1 MKLRRKI
8 LVVLLVVLA
17 LQLLL
22 GATVALAAPPACGP
36 YHVVRYGETLFSIG
50 RRYGVN
56 PWSIAR
62 ANGLWNPNY
71 IRAGQTLYI
80 PGGYPSYYPTYY
92 PSYYPTYYPCRYP
105 CYGYGWYWD
114 P

>member
-1 MKLRRKI
+1 MKGSLRSKI
-8 LVVLLVVLA
+8 LVVLMVVLA

-56 PWSIAR
+56 PWAIAR

-80 PGGYPSYYPTYY
+80 PGGYYYPTY
-92 PSYYPTYYPCRYP
+92 PYYPYYRYCYYYPCR
-105 CYGYGWYWD
+105 WY
-114 P
+114 

>member
-1 MKLRRKI
+1 MKGCSLRRKI
-8 LVVLLVVLA
+8 LVVLMVVLA
-17 LQLLL
+17 LQLLM

-36 YHVVRYGETLFSIG
+36 YYVVRYGDTLFSIG

-56 PWSIAR
+56 PWAIAR

-80 PGGYPSYYPTYY
+80 PGGYYY
-92 PSYYPTYYPCRYP
+92 PSYYPRYPYYPYYRSCYYYPCR
-105 CYGYGWYWD
+105 WY
-114 P
+114 